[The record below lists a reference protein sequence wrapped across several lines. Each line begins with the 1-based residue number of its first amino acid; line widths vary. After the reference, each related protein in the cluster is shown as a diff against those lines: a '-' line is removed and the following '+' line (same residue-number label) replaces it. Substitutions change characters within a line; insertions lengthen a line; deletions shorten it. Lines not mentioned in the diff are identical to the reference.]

1 MVVDFS
7 YTTVGLAVTFS
18 NVSLEIPVGSTYH
31 WDFGDNNTSIVENP
45 VHQYAKCGTYEV
57 SLSIKS
63 PDNQTVGSSIQT
75 IVVTDLVKTHLSGS
89 IYDLIDI
96 YLPVDLVGV
105 VPLSTKKVFIEKWQ
119 LYIQPLVNHCIP
131 IEYYNNELY
140 YEALENQLIMELAA
154 YDFTINEIM
163 NLSKALAHSVIDNNS
178 TSQSDNNDVS
188 DGNNGIKKISTGP
201 TEVEYFDSTAS
212 DSDISGAITKAMQ
225 PGGIIDIMKQNLCML
240 ASRLEIYLPICDRP
254 TSVVIP
260 RVVNRRKPGPIS
272 GPDPLNLLNKL

>member
-96 YLPVDLVGV
+96 YLPVDLVGA

-154 YDFTINEIM
+154 YDYTVNEVM
-163 NLSKALAHSVIDNNS
+163 NLSKALAHTIIENNS
-178 TSQSDNNDVS
+178 SNQGTSDTESNNS
-188 DGNNGIKKISTGP
+188 IKKIATGP
-201 TEVEYFDSTAS
+201 TEVEYFDSSSS
-212 DSDISGAITKAMQ
+212 DSEIAVAITKATQ
-225 PGGIIDIMKQNLCML
+225 PGGILDILKQNLCML
-240 ASRLEIYLPICDRP
+240 AGRLEIYLPICDRP
-254 TSVVIP
+254 TSVVVP
-260 RVVNRRKPGPIS
+260 RVVNRRRSGPLS
-272 GPDPLNLLNKL
+272 GPDPLNLVKK

>member
-154 YDFTINEIM
+154 YDYTVNEVM
-163 NLSKALAHSVIDNNS
+163 NLSKALAHTIIENNS
-178 TSQSDNNDVS
+178 SNQGTSDTE
-188 DGNNGIKKISTGP
+188 GNNSIKKIATGP
-201 TEVEYFDSTAS
+201 TEVEYFDSSSS
-212 DSDISGAITKAMQ
+212 DSEISVAITKATQ
-225 PGGIIDIMKQNLCML
+225 PGGILDILKQNLCML
-240 ASRLEIYLPICDRP
+240 AGRLEIYLPICDRP
-254 TSVVIP
+254 TSVVVP
-260 RVVNRRKPGPIS
+260 RVVNRRRSGPLG
-272 GPDPLNLLNKL
+272 GPDPLNLVKK